1 MCHVYHLTMSL
12 RFKANLWL
20 TWNVVEQQYAH
31 MVPSEIHG
39 RRYEGIC
46 IGWKVLN
53 PSLRA
58 DQTRCSGFVWLSK
71 TRSTMHHLILRRYVK
86 SRARL
91 KRPIGCAWLNA
102 VLLSTSRCSI
112 NCCSTL
118 DARPSQSEALS
129 LLVIVAMAI
138 ALSLRT
144 ARALDLVV
152 LLPAGAIACR
162 MNWMLLPC
170 RTQTSG
176 LIDCLPDCCQQ
187 GALIASTM
195 GKANAPALHA

>member
-1 MCHVYHLTMSL
+1 
-12 RFKANLWL
+12 
-20 TWNVVEQQYAH
+20 

-39 RRYEGIC
+39 RRCEGIC

-58 DQTRCSGFVWLSK
+58 DQTRVSGFICVSK
-71 TRSTMHHLILRRYVK
+71 TRSTMRQLILKRYVK

-112 NCCSTL
+112 NCRSTL
-118 DARPSQSEALS
+118 GARPSQPGALS
-129 LLVIVAMAI
+129 LLVIVAMEI

-152 LLPAGAIACR
+152 LLPAGVIACR
-162 MNWMLLPC
+162 INWMLLDLDDWTY
-170 RTQTSG
+170 RLS
-176 LIDCLPDCCQQ
+176 
-187 GALIASTM
+187 S
-195 GKANAPALHA
+195 